1 MISIKEVEEIHK
13 TLIRLFGGSDGIRD
27 FESLES
33 SLSRPFHTFNKKE
46 LHQSPINKAAALIES
61 IVINH
66 PFVDGNKRTGY
77 VVMRSFLIANG
88 FDIKASQKEKYDFV
102 INIASGKIKL
112 EQIIEWLKKHV
123 ETISIN

>member
-13 TLIRLFGGSDGIRD
+13 TLIRLFGGSDGVRD

-33 SLSRPFHTFNKKE
+33 SLSRPFQTFNKKE

>member
-1 MISIKEVEEIHK
+1 M
-13 TLIRLFGGSDGIRD
+13 
-27 FESLES
+27 
-33 SLSRPFHTFNKKE
+33 
-46 LHQSPINKAAALIES
+46 IES

-77 VVMRSFLIANG
+77 VVMRSFFIANG

>member
-1 MISIKEVEEIHK
+1 MISIKEVEEIHT
-13 TLIRLFGGSDGIRD
+13 TLVNLFGGSDGLRD
-27 FESLES
+27 VSALES
-33 SLSRPFHTFNKKE
+33 SLSRPFQTFDEKD
-46 LHQSPINKAAALIES
+46 LHPTTIHKAAALVES

-102 INIASGKIKL
+102 INIATGNLKL
-112 EQIIEWLKKHV
+112 EEIIEWLQNHA
-123 ETISIN
+123 ETIN